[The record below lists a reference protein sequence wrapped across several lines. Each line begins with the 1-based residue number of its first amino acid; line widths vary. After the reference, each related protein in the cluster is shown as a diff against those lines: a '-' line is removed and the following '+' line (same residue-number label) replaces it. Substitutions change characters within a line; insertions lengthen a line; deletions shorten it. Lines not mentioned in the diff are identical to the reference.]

1 MATVTLGKR
10 DLNRFTKIYP
20 YARFEKREVTN
31 TSENF
36 KVETGE
42 IDFVN
47 DDGPKIYNFIQTFTS
62 APSISAISVNT
73 SGNADVNV
81 YVTAV
86 STTSVTLESSSPFTG
101 KISFT
106 AIQVA

>member
-31 TSENF
+31 TSEDF
-36 KVETGE
+36 RVETGTIE
-42 IDFVN
+42 FVN
-47 DDGPKIYNFIQTFTS
+47 EDGPKIYNFTQNYS
-62 APSISAISVNT
+62 SVPAISAISV
-73 SGNADVNV
+73 SSSDNADVNV
-81 YVTAV
+81 YVT
-86 STTSVTLESSSPFTG
+86 SITTTSVIFGVSAPFTG
-101 KISFT
+101 QITFT